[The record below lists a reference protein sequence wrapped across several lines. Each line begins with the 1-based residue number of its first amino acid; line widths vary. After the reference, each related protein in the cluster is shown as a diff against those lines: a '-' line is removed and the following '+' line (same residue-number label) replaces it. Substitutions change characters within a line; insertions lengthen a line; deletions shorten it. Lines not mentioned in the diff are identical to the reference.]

1 MEFDSKQHVLE
12 VLNDLDPVE
21 ANRLLPMVTAQYAER
36 IKSTETATAEVTRCK
51 ATCDE
56 NDAVQKVIAAMQSQ
70 KTAEL
75 SELEGALRA
84 ELRSFRES
92 FALEEQAA
100 RIRKLR
106 DAVSY
111 LDSELDHLLRVK
123 RGCDEILFLDAL
135 EILALAKSLEAHSA
149 ALCSHVST
157 VALLGPAFEVQ
168 GGSLGVIGAKT
179 IQLQTEAALAD
190 KRYESAKNAARESR
204 MTYERTQSARVST
217 GIVTSANVGH
227 TIGR

>member
-1 MEFDSKQHVLE
+1 MEFDSKQQVLE
-12 VLNDLDPVE
+12 TLNDLDPTE
-21 ANRLLPMVTAQYAER
+21 ANRLLPHVTAQYAER

-56 NDAVQKVIAAMQSQ
+56 NDAVLKVIAALQSQ

-84 ELRSFRES
+84 ELRSFREA

-100 RIRKLR
+100 RVRKLR

-111 LDSELDHLLRVK
+111 LDSEYDHLLCVK

-157 VALLGPAFEVQ
+157 VAQLGPVYE
-168 GGSLGVIGAKT
+168 GEGTLGVIGART
-179 IQLQTEAALAD
+179 IKLQTEAALAD

-204 MTYERTQSARVST
+204 MAYERTQSARVSR
-217 GIVTSANVGH
+217 GIVTSAHVAH